1 LTPGRL
7 NGTLLLALK
16 RRDCQ
21 MRRHRTKK
29 MPSSLHALDSRSRT
43 ILKEIIRVHV
53 DTGRPVSSRALF
65 KSSRFDLS
73 PASIRN
79 IMADLTDAGFLAQPH
94 TSAGRIPTD
103 RAYRLYIDELMRH
116 RMVAEDVREQVDF
129 GLASAGA
136 DVARLFQAA
145 SRLLSR
151 LSGEV
156 GFVVAPD
163 ALHTV
168 VQSVRFLSVAPGK
181 ILAIQVNEPDVVVSR
196 VIETD
201 AEYTGEELE
210 AISQR
215 ITREFCG
222 RNLHEVRKRLLAAL
236 AEEKAACDRMLG
248 RALSLGGQA
257 LEYSGSDERVYVE
270 GAVTLL
276 DKPEFAN
283 VESLKRV
290 FLTFDE
296 KARLLDLLA
305 RYLDSKGTSVV
316 LGSEEALTA
325 DPRLSAV
332 LTSYGTGE
340 TLTGMLGVIGPA
352 RREYPRVI
360 PVVELLGRALSDRL
374 ERREA
379 RDREDSSE

>member
-1 LTPGRL
+1 MATQ
-7 NGTLLLALK
+7 LL
-16 RRDCQ
+16 DN
-21 MRRHRTKK
+21 
-29 MPSSLHALDSRSRT
+29 RSRT

-53 DTGRPVSSRALF
+53 DTGKPVSSRALF
-65 KSSRFDLS
+65 KSSRFALS

-94 TSAGRIPTD
+94 TSAGRVPTD

-116 RMVAEDVREQVDF
+116 RRVAEDVREQVDSD
-129 GLASAGA
+129 LASAGA
-136 DVARLFQAA
+136 DVTRLFQAA

-168 VQSVRFLSVAPGK
+168 VRSIRFLSVAPGK
-181 ILAIQVNEPDVVVSR
+181 VLAVQVNEPDVVVSR
-196 VIETD
+196 VIETGV
-201 AEYTGEELE
+201 EYSARELE
-210 AISQR
+210 MVSER
-215 ITREFCG
+215 LTREFCG
-222 RNLHEVRKRLLAAL
+222 RTLHEVRRRLLLAL

-248 RALSLGGQA
+248 RALTLGEQA
-257 LEYSGSDERVYVE
+257 LEGSASEERVYVE
-270 GAVTLL
+270 GTVKLL
-276 DKPEFAN
+276 DKPEFSD
-283 VESLKRV
+283 VESVKRV
-290 FLTFDE
+290 FVTFDE

-316 LGSEEALTA
+316 LGSEDALTN

-340 TLTGMLGVIGPA
+340 TLAGMLGVIGPA

>member
-1 LTPGRL
+1 MTTPL
-7 NGTLLLALK
+7 PLL
-16 RRDCQ
+16 DN
-21 MRRHRTKK
+21 
-29 MPSSLHALDSRSRT
+29 RSRT

-53 DTGRPVSSRALF
+53 DTGKPVSSRALF
-65 KSSRFDLS
+65 KSSRFGLS

-94 TSAGRIPTD
+94 TSAGRVPTD
-103 RAYRLYIDELMRH
+103 QAYRLYIDELMRH
-116 RMVAEDVREQVDF
+116 RRVAEDVREQVDSD
-129 GLASAGA
+129 LASAGG
-136 DVARLFQAA
+136 DVGRLFQTT

-168 VQSVRFLSVAPGK
+168 VRSIRFLSVAPGK
-181 ILAIQVNEPDVVVSR
+181 VLAVQVNDPDVVVSR
-196 VIETD
+196 VIETTVD
-201 AEYTGEELE
+201 YTPRELE
-210 AISQR
+210 AVSER
-215 ITREFCG
+215 LTRELCG
-222 RNLHEVRKRLLAAL
+222 RTLHEVRRMLFAAM
-236 AEEKAACDRMLG
+236 AEEKAACDRMLA
-248 RALSLGGQA
+248 RALVLGEQA
-257 LEYSGSDERVYVE
+257 LAGTETDDRVYVE
-270 GAVTLL
+270 GTVKLL
-276 DKPEFAN
+276 DKPEFAD
-283 VESLKRV
+283 VESVKRV
-290 FLTFDE
+290 FVTFEE

-305 RYLDSKGTSVV
+305 RYLDAKGTSVV
-316 LGSEEALTA
+316 LGSEALSA

-379 RDREDSSE
+379 AEREDSSE